1 MFHRHI
7 IATLKDLLQ
16 QAAVI
21 IVVGKHTMHAALESG
36 MQAPAAGHQ
45 HKVKPSQP

>member
-1 MFHRHI
+1 MFHRHN

-21 IVVGKHTMHAALESG
+21 VVGKHNHSG
-36 MQAPAAGHQ
+36 MQLACSLQDNNLHQ